1 MQRTQS
7 PLLARLARANPTAVF
22 LVTLVLVLVA
32 LFTPGVLGG
41 VLLLVLAAGLVALLL
56 RTWPVQ
62 APATRVI
69 RLVMLALLVTVALAK
84 LL

>member
-7 PLLARLARANPTAVF
+7 GLPARLARANPTTVF

-32 LFTPGVLGG
+32 FFTPGVVGG
-41 VLLLVLAAGLVALLL
+41 LLTLALAAGVAALLVT
-56 RTWPVQ
+56 TWAVQ
-62 APATRVI
+62 TPPTRVI
-69 RLVMLALLVTVALAK
+69 RLLVLTLLVTAGLVK